1 MHIVTVVTESQYYF
15 PYLMDSCKKNGQEL
29 TILGYGEKWLG
40 FNWRLTKMIN
50 FLKQLPEHDIVCVV
64 DGYDV
69 ICTRHLNELEDE
81 FIKIKNRTNC
91 KLIVSKEILYGFN
104 SVIGYFFFGKCKQ
117 ENLNAGTYIA
127 TAGDMLNIITKVY
140 NLNPK
145 DNADDQVLL
154 TKYCNSSEDI
164 YIDTHN
170 EIFLSISHSL
180 TDLYQYV
187 EHKNGLFYYNNN
199 APFFVHA
206 PGSGILD
213 TMVEKLGYG
222 KCKIKK
228 QLKLNI
234 FNKKTLHFM
243 FHPITLGYFVS
254 FCFVLFLL
262 FNFRRFLRT
271 R

>member
-1 MHIVTVVTESQYYF
+1 MHIVTVANESKYYF
-15 PYLMDSCKKNGQEL
+15 PYLVESCKKNGQEL

-40 FNWRLTKMIN
+40 FNWKFKKMIN
-50 FLKQLPEHDIVCVV
+50 FLKQLPEHDIVCFV

-69 ICTRHLNELEDE
+69 ICTRNLNDLEDE
-81 FIKIKNRTNC
+81 FIKIKTRMNC
-91 KLIVSKEILYGFN
+91 KLIVGHDKQYSIHKYNWI
-104 SVIGYFFFGKCKQ
+104 FFGTCNN
-117 ENLNAGTYIA
+117 ESLNSGTYIA
-127 TAGDMLNIITKVY
+127 TAGDMLNIISKVY

-170 EIFLSISHSL
+170 EIFLSILHPL
-180 TDLYQYV
+180 TDLYNYV

-199 APFFVHA
+199 IPFFVHA

-228 QLKLNI
+228 QLKSNF
-234 FNKKTLHFM
+234 FNKKILHFM
-243 FHPITLGYFVS
+243 FHPITLGYFVL

-262 FNFRRFLRT
+262 FNFRRFLRI